1 MTMRPIIRTSRWDQA
16 CQNCRATI
24 PAGSDVQLTKLPTGG
39 WYARHPEGYCAG
51 EEPPAT
57 FAIPAVETV
66 EVEGTPSDELY
77 AHQAAVV
84 AAVKDGARSILLAD
98 EPGLGKTATAL
109 IASAAA
115 GAERVLV
122 IAPAVVK
129 IAWQREAATW
139 LPGRTVQVLNGRKA
153 SAIADDTDVV
163 IINYDVLTAWQES
176 LAAWA
181 PQALIVDEAHMI
193 KNSRAARAKAVAEI
207 AEALPADA
215 LRMLLTGTPIPN
227 APIDLAHPLR
237 VLGVLDAVFG
247 GFWPFAKRYA
257 GAFHSGYGWDMSGA
271 TNLEELHE
279 KLVGSCMVRR
289 RKADVLDLPERL
301 IVDVPVELTGAGA
314 RGVKAAQKA
323 LVDVL
328 VAAVREVAPETRALT
343 PAMVGAVV
351 RAAISSKGGAF
362 AELAA
367 LRRELGAAKADLV
380 VAQAEDLLEAGEPVV
395 VMVHHREVQ
404 DLVAAALADHGVVR
418 IHGGQDPEDRQA
430 AIDQFQAGDASV
442 CVASIQAAGV
452 GITLHR
458 ASQVIIGELPWTAA
472 AQTQAIDRVHRIGQD
487 EPVTAWRVI
496 AAATLDE
503 RMAEVI
509 GRKAGISLAAVDGGD
524 QATGEEELT
533 AAAILTELVLDR
545 LGITDRAAA

>member
-1 MTMRPIIRTSRWDQA
+1 MRPIIRTSNWAQP
-16 CQNCRATI
+16 CQNCRTTI
-24 PAGSDVQLTKLPTGG
+24 PAGSDVQLTKTASG
-39 WYARHPEGYCAG
+39 WYARHPEGYCEG

-57 FAIPAVETV
+57 FTIPAVETV
-66 EVEGTPSDELY
+66 EVEGTPADELY
-77 AHQAAVV
+77 AHQARVV
-84 AAVKDGARSILLAD
+84 AAVQAGVRSILLAD
-98 EPGLGKTATAL
+98 EPGLGKTAQAL

-129 IAWQREAATW
+129 ISWQRETERW

-153 SAIADDTDVV
+153 APIDAGTDVV
-163 IINYDVLTAWQES
+163 VINYDVLTAWQGQ
-176 LAAWA
+176 LTAWA

-207 AEALPADA
+207 AETLPTGA

-227 APIDLAHPLR
+227 TPIDLAHPLR
-237 VLGVLDAVFG
+237 VLGVLDPVFG

-257 GAFHSGYGWDMSGA
+257 GAFHSGYGWDLSGA
-271 TNLEELHE
+271 TNLDELHE
-279 KLVGSCMVRR
+279 KLMSSCMVRR
-289 RKADVLDLPERL
+289 RKADVLDLPERM

-314 RGVKAAQKA
+314 RGVKAAQRA

-328 VAAVREVAPETRALT
+328 VAAVREVAPDTTALT

-351 RAAISSKGGAF
+351 RAAISSKGVAF

-367 LRRELGAAKADLV
+367 LRRELGAAKASLV

-404 DLVAAALADHGVVR
+404 DAVAEALADYGVVR
-418 IHGGQDPEDRQA
+418 IHGGQDAADRQK
-430 AIDQFQAGDASV
+430 AIDAFQAGDASV

-458 ASQVIIGELPWTAA
+458 ASQVIIGELPWTDA

-487 EPVTAWRVI
+487 GPVTAWRVI

-509 GRKAGISLAAVDGGD
+509 GRKAGIALQAVDGGT
-524 QATGEEELT
+524 QADGDEVVT
-533 AAAILTELVLDR
+533 AAQILTELVLDR
-545 LGITDRAAA
+545 LGITDRATAA

>member
-1 MTMRPIIRTSRWDQA
+1 MRPIIRTSRWAQT
-16 CQNCRATI
+16 CQNCHTTI

-51 EEPPAT
+51 EDAPEP
-57 FAIPAVETV
+57 FAIPDVETV
-66 EVEGTPSDELY
+66 DIPGTPSSDLY

-84 AAVKDGARSILLAD
+84 AAVQGGARSILLAD
-98 EPGLGKTATAL
+98 EPGLGKTATSL

-129 IAWQREAATW
+129 ISWQRETERW
-139 LPGRTVQVLNGRKA
+139 LPGRSVQVLNGRKA
-153 SAIADDTDVV
+153 APIDAGTDVV
-163 IINYDVLTAWQES
+163 VINYDVLTAWQNA
-176 LAAWA
+176 LTAWA

-193 KNSRAARAKAVAEI
+193 KNAKAARAKAVAEI
-207 AEALPADA
+207 AETLPTGA

-227 APIDLAHPLR
+227 SPIDLAHPLQ
-237 VLGVLDAVFG
+237 VLGVMDAVFG

-257 GAFHSGYGWDMSGA
+257 AATHNGYGWDMTGA
-271 TNLEELHE
+271 ANLDELHE
-279 KLVGSCMVRR
+279 KLTASCMVRR
-289 RKADVLDLPERL
+289 RKADVVDLPERL

-314 RGVKAAQKA
+314 RGVKAAQRA
-323 LVDVL
+323 LVDAL
-328 VAAVREVAPETRALT
+328 VAAVHEVAPETTALT

-351 RAAISSKGGAF
+351 RAAISSRGAAF

-367 LRRELGAAKADLV
+367 LRRELGVAKASLV
-380 VAQAEDLLEAGEPVV
+380 VAQAQDLLASGQPVV
-395 VMVHHREVQ
+395 VMVHHHEVQ
-404 DLVAAALADHGVVR
+404 DLVATALADHGVVR
-418 IHGGQDPEDRQA
+418 IHGGQDAADRQK
-430 AIDQFQAGDASV
+430 AIDAFQAGEAGV

-458 ASQVIIGELPWTAA
+458 ASQVIIGELPWTDA

-503 RMAEVI
+503 RMASVI
-509 GRKAGISLAAVDGGD
+509 GRKGAIALQAVDGGT
-524 QATGEEELT
+524 QADGDEVVT
-533 AAAILTELVLDR
+533 AAQILTELVLDR
-545 LGITDRAAA
+545 LGIADRAAA

>member
-1 MTMRPIIRTSRWDQA
+1 MRPIIRTSNWAQK
-16 CQNCRATI
+16 CQNCGGTI
-24 PAGSDVQLTKLPTGG
+24 PAGGDVELTKLPSGG
-39 WYARHPEGYCAG
+39 WYARHLQGYCEG
-51 EEPPAT
+51 EEPPAAFT
-57 FAIPAVETV
+57 IPDVDAVDIP
-66 EVEGTPSDELY
+66 GTPSSDLY

-84 AAVKDGARSILLAD
+84 AAVQGGARSILLAD

-115 GAERVLV
+115 GADRVLV

-129 IAWQREAATW
+129 IAWQREAGRW

-153 SAIADDTDVV
+153 SAIAAGTDVV
-163 IINYDVLTAWQES
+163 IINYDILTAWQS
-176 LAAWA
+176 QLTAWA
-181 PQALIVDEAHMI
+181 PQALSVDEAHMV
-193 KNSRAARAKAVAEI
+193 KNSKSARAKAVAEI
-207 AEALPADA
+207 AEALPTGA

-237 VLGVLDAVFG
+237 VLGVLDPVFG

-257 GAFHSGYGWDMSGA
+257 GAFHSGYGWDLSGA
-271 TNLEELHE
+271 TNLDELHD
-279 KLVGSCMVRR
+279 KLKSSCMVRR
-289 RKADVLDLPERL
+289 RKADVLDLPERM
-301 IVDVPVELTGAGA
+301 IVDVPVELTGAAGK
-314 RGVKAAQKA
+314 GVRAAQRA

-328 VAAVREVAPETRALT
+328 VAAVREVIPETKAAT

-351 RAAISSKGGAF
+351 RAAISSKGAAF

-367 LRRELGAAKADLV
+367 LRRELGAAKAGLV
-380 VAQAEDLLEAGEPVV
+380 VAQAEDLLEAGQPVV
-395 VMVHHREVQ
+395 VMVHHHDVQ
-404 DLVAAALADHGVVR
+404 DLVATALAAHGVVR
-418 IHGGQDPEDRQA
+418 IHGGQTPEARQA
-430 AIDQFQAGDASV
+430 AIDAFQAGEASV

-458 ASQVIIGELPWTAA
+458 ASQVVIGELPWTAA
-472 AQTQAIDRVHRIGQD
+472 AQDQAIDRVHRIGQD
-487 EPVTAWRVI
+487 APVTAWRVI

-503 RMAEVI
+503 RMASII

-524 QATGEEELT
+524 QAAEEDALT
-533 AAAILTELVLDR
+533 AAEILTELVLGR